1 MSRLSPLASEENQIL
16 TNTMYNQTT
25 SWNKHTPLCTPRLT
39 EEQIAIDKVLL
50 HFLLPWIWSK
60 YVLLF
65 IQTLLNRAREWKSV
79 RDIDRVIEKGRGE
92 RESESKGE
100 RVSHCLF
107 QSGYV
112 WFILIHGDRI
122 GDRLLALG
130 VKGQPILPER
140 WIRRGRGNEWSWLLM
155 AFWLSYSLFFP
166 FPAGGLLRWWH
177 FRIQSIRPLQL
188 HTTTTTLTF
197 IIWLSV
203 LAAKMGKR

>member
-1 MSRLSPLASEENQIL
+1 M
-16 TNTMYNQTT
+16 
-25 SWNKHTPLCTPRLT
+25 
-39 EEQIAIDKVLL
+39 
-50 HFLLPWIWSK
+50 
-60 YVLLF
+60 
-65 IQTLLNRAREWKSV
+65 

-140 WIRRGRGNEWSWLLM
+140 WIRRGRGNE
-155 AFWLSYSLFFP
+155 
-166 FPAGGLLRWWH
+166 
-177 FRIQSIRPLQL
+177 
-188 HTTTTTLTF
+188 
-197 IIWLSV
+197 
-203 LAAKMGKR
+203 